1 MARPKR
7 ELNSNVKKEMH
18 TIASQFK
25 KFREAN
31 KLSQKF
37 LAEIV
42 VISRRTIQSIESGTI
57 IPQSATIKAFE
68 ELRSKYSNEGRPTGQ
83 RKHKKTK
90 EEGEF

>member
-7 ELNSNVKKEMH
+7 EINSNVKKEKH

-25 KFREAN
+25 KFREVN

-42 VISRRTIQSIESGTI
+42 GISRRTIQSIESGTI